1 MVAAV
6 LAVEREQLILKVARR
21 DGRVITTDLA
31 RELGLSEITARR
43 AINSLCSSG
52 QLMRVHGGATL
63 PASPTSDR
71 VLGSATGLV
80 VPTSDYYYARVIAGA
95 ESMASRF
102 GTRLVLGVTH
112 YDAGSEKERVQRLVD
127 LGVRGLLLTTS
138 AYEPSDVDTGRWL
151 DSIGLP
157 VVLMERSFTYPET
170 TREYDSARSDHAYGA
185 ALAVR
190 HLAQLGHTS
199 IGLAIR
205 EETPT
210 ARGLKTGYQQTIQQL
225 GLVEGAPYQALPI
238 IALDPEGTDKA
249 LNKFLDQCVR
259 TGTKAALVHVD
270 THAARLVELAASRGI
285 RVPEDLSVVAYD
297 DEVAAFAVVP
307 LTAVSPPK
315 QAVGAAAMRL
325 LEARLNSTPGE
336 VDLPV
341 QHLSL
346 LPSLTVRESTT
357 SYTG

>member
-1 MVAAV
+1 M

-21 DGRVITTDLA
+21 DGRVVTTALA

-43 AINSLCSSG
+43 AINTLCSSG
-52 QLMRVHGGATL
+52 LLMRVHGGATL
-63 PASPTSDR
+63 PNNGGPEG
-71 VLGSATGLV
+71 VHGSATGLV

-95 ESMASRF
+95 ESVAGRL

-112 YDAGSEKERVQRLVD
+112 YDAKSEKDRVQRLVA

-138 AYEPSDVDTGRWL
+138 TYEPSGGETGRWL
-151 DSIGLP
+151 DSVRLP

-170 TREYDSARSDHAYGA
+170 SREYDSVRSDHAFGA

-210 ARGLKTGYQQTIQQL
+210 AKGLKAGYAQTIQQL
-225 GLVEGAPYQALPI
+225 NLVEGAPYKALPV
-238 IALDPEGTDKA
+238 IALDPAGTDTA
-249 LNKFLDQCVR
+249 LNAFLDECVM
-259 TGTKAALVHVD
+259 TGTKAAIVHVD
-270 THAARLVELAASRGI
+270 THASRLVELAVSRGI

-315 QAVGAAAMRL
+315 QAVGGAAMRL
-325 LEARLNSTPGE
+325 LEARLNSGPGE
-336 VDLPV
+336 MELPI

-346 LPSLTVRESTT
+346 LPTLTVRKSTST
-357 SYTG
+357 PDL

>member
-1 MVAAV
+1 M
-6 LAVEREQLILKVARR
+6 LAVERDQLILKVARR
-21 DGRVITTDLA
+21 DGRVLTTAVA

-43 AINSLCSSG
+43 AINALCSSG
-52 QLMRVHGGATL
+52 LLTRVHGGATL
-63 PASPTSDR
+63 PSNGKPER
-71 VLGSATGLV
+71 VLGAATGLV

-95 ESMASRF
+95 ESMAGRL

-112 YDAGSEKERVQRLVD
+112 YDEGSERDRVRRLVD

-138 AYEPSDVDTGRWL
+138 TYEPSGGETGKWL
-151 DSIGLP
+151 DSVDLP
-157 VVLMERSFTYPET
+157 IVLMERSFTYPET
-170 TREYDSARSDHAYGA
+170 SKEYDSVRSDHAFGA

-190 HLAQLGHTS
+190 HLSQLGHTS

-210 ARGLKTGYQQTIQQL
+210 ARGLTAGYGQTIQQL
-225 GLVEGAPYQALPI
+225 GLVEGAPYKALPL
-238 IALDPEGTDKA
+238 IALDPEGTDRA
-249 LNKFLDQCVR
+249 LNAFLDECMD
-259 TGTKAALVHVD
+259 TGTKAAIVHVD

-285 RVPEDLSVVAYD
+285 RVPDDLSVVAYD
-297 DEVAAFAVVP
+297 DEVAAFAMVP

-325 LEARLNSTPGE
+325 LDARLSSSTNDVE
-336 VDLPV
+336 LPV

-357 SYTG
+357 KYS

>member
-1 MVAAV
+1 M

-21 DGRVITTDLA
+21 DGRVITTELA
-31 RELGLSEITARR
+31 RELGISEITARR
-43 AINSLCSSG
+43 AINSLCTSG
-52 QLMRVHGGATL
+52 LLTRVHGGATVPGS
-63 PASPTSDR
+63 PAADR
-71 VLGSATGLV
+71 VLKSATGLV

-95 ESMASRF
+95 ESMAGHF

-112 YDAGSEKERVQRLVD
+112 YDAGSEKDRVQRLAD

-138 AYEPSDVDTGRWL
+138 AYEPSDGETGRWL
-151 DSIGLP
+151 DSLGLP
-157 VVLMERSFTYPET
+157 LVLMERSFSYPET
-170 TREYDSARSDHAYGA
+170 MREYDSVRSDHAYGA

-210 ARGLKTGYQQTIQQL
+210 ARGLKAGYRQTIQQL
-225 GLVEGAPYQALPI
+225 GLAEGAPYQALPV

-249 LNKFLDQCVR
+249 LNSFLDACVEA
-259 TGTKAALVHVD
+259 GTKAAIVHVD

-285 RVPEDLSVVAYD
+285 QVPDDLSVVAYD

-307 LTAVSPPK
+307 VTAVSPPK
-315 QAVGAAAMRL
+315 HEVGAAAMRL
-325 LEARLNSTPGE
+325 LEARLNSTPG
-336 VDLPV
+336 DLNLPI

-346 LPSLTVRESTT
+346 LPSLTVRQSTT
-357 SYTG
+357 TYLG